1 MANRTVE
8 RFGVAVGLL
17 AVTVAT
23 GCNEQGDATKT
34 RLEALE
40 GRLTRI
46 ESRLSN
52 AEKDIPD
59 AQALRDEIKGMD
71 GRIAAAEAR
80 ATEAL
85 GLAKSAP
92 AAPAPG
98 VAAVPNGAVP
108 PPSNP
113 AEAAMIDRA
122 RRDALASLNQQDR
135 QRLQAMR
142 GAQDAGADTAQRRDQ
157 RRELSRWFRE
167 QRRAILLGQAATA
180 PPAP

>member
-1 MANRTVE
+1 MAKRMTAVG
-8 RFGVAVGLL
+8 FVAVL
-17 AVTVAT
+17 AAA
-23 GCNEQGDATKT
+23 GCNDQGDALKA
-34 RLEALE
+34 RLEAID

-71 GRIAAAEAR
+71 GRLASAEAR

-85 GLAKSAP
+85 TAAKNAP
-92 AAPAPG
+92 AAAAPG
-98 VAAVPNGAVP
+98 AAAGAAVGGTPSTGSGA
-108 PPSNP
+108 
-113 AEAAMIDRA
+113 ALEDRA
-122 RRDALASLNQQDR
+122 RRDAIAQLNAEYR

-142 GAQDAGADTAQRRDQ
+142 SANDAGADTAQRRDQ

-167 QRRAILLGQAATA
+167 QRRAILLGQAATP